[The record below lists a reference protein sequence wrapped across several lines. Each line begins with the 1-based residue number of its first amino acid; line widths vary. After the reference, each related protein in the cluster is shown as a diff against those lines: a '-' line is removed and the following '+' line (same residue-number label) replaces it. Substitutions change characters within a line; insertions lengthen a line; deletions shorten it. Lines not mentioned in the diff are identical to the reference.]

1 MPVSRSSTEQ
11 RPAPEKIPFYA
22 TQRQRSNDDGGHSS
36 RRRSRQS
43 TTWCISFNIDNT
55 NQPCDRIDE
64 WSKLLSN
71 KSPRPLESLEEWPK
85 PIKMTE
91 PYVVDFNI
99 FEGARPV
106 FNTKYFSIDHAESLS
121 DAIQSVF
128 KERSDEMWTEIE
140 FDV

>member
-1 MPVSRSSTEQ
+1 M
-11 RPAPEKIPFYA
+11 
-22 TQRQRSNDDGGHSS
+22 
-36 RRRSRQS
+36 
-43 TTWCISFNIDNT
+43 
-55 NQPCDRIDE
+55 
-64 WSKLLSN
+64 N
-71 KSPRPLESLEEWPK
+71 KSPLPLESLEEWPK

-128 KERSDEMWTEIE
+128 KERSDGMLMENNNPDTTQEQLVLGMIARITSVICVGKTTELRK
-140 FDV
+140 FLQVNNFPLR